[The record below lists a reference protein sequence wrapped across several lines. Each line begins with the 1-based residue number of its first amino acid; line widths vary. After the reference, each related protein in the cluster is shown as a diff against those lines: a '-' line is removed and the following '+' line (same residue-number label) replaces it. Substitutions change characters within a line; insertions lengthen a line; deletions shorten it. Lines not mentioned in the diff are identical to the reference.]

1 MLFIPKLIA
10 GYSGLLV
17 NVVGYPFFFIIS
29 AVIGLPVIF
38 LILFINNIQISK
50 K

>member
-17 NVVGYPFFFIIS
+17 NVVGYPFFFIS